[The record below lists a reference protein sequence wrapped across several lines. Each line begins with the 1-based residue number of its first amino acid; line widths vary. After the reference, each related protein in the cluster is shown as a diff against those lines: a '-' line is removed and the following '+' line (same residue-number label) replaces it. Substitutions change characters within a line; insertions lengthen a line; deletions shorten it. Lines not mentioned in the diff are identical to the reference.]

1 MHAFFPDLGNV
12 EDKAAGLR
20 AVAYPMLAFV
30 VPAVWWVFWRERAS
44 FPWVAD
50 LLVTSTCFT
59 DTLGNRLDLY
69 DSVVWF
75 DDVMHLMN
83 TGLLTAAVILLT
95 MRHSSTLS
103 AVIER
108 SLAFGVTAAV
118 GWEIAEY
125 FAFIGKSPEKR
136 HAYTDTLGDLALG
149 SRGAVVAGIVVH
161 RLWQRGQLMS
171 AAPQLEQYAGPWPVD
186 LRALSQRRLTG
197 STWLARRPRSTQR
210 TLTATARQG
219 NQVGARPRRSPQL
232 RSSTGSGTCGHP
244 PSGSA
249 AAR

>member
-1 MHAFFPDLGNV
+1 MSQSLALRHETPPIVAGLDVTAKAGLVVLLVMSQLFPEMGNV

-20 AVAYPMLAFV
+20 AAAYPALAFT
-30 VPAVWWVFWRERAS
+30 VPVVWWVFWRERAS

-75 DDVMHLMN
+75 DDVMHLVN

-95 MRHSSTLS
+95 MRHSSTLA
-103 AVIER
+103 AVLER

-125 FAFIGKSPEKR
+125 FAFIANSTEKR
-136 HAYTDTLGDLALG
+136 HAYTDTLGDLTLG
-149 SRGAVVAGIVVH
+149 SLGAVLAGIVVH
-161 RLWQRGQLMS
+161 RLWQSGQLTS
-171 AAPQLEQYAGPWPVD
+171 AAPQLEPYAVPLP
-186 LRALSQRRLTG
+186 
-197 STWLARRPRSTQR
+197 
-210 TLTATARQG
+210 
-219 NQVGARPRRSPQL
+219 
-232 RSSTGSGTCGHP
+232 
-244 PSGSA
+244 
-249 AAR
+249 